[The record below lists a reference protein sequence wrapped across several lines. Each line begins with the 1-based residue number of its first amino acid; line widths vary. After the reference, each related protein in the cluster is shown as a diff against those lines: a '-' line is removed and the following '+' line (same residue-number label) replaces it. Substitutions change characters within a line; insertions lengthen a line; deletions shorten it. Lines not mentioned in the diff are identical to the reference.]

1 MGIVDSIDL
10 NPNHLATVKSILAEH
25 VPECEVRAFGSR
37 ATWTARDYS
46 DLDLAVVGEEPIDW
60 RTLGRLKEA
69 FEESALPMRVDVL
82 DWHTI
87 SESFQ
92 EVVERDYE
100 VVQEGALDATARGA
114 QHKRTLGDVAQIT
127 MGQSPPGHTVSSD
140 HGVAL
145 LNGPTEFGTHH
156 PTPVQFT
163 TNPRKRTQPG
173 DLLFCVRGSTT
184 GRMNWADQEYAIG
197 RGVAAIHHRDD
208 PSLQPLVRG
217 VIEVEL
223 PELLIQATGSTFPN
237 VSARQLASIPYPNLS
252 GVEQGAI
259 AHVLGTLDDKIE
271 LNRRMNETLEEMA
284 RALFKSWFVDFD
296 PVRAKMDGRWR
307 QGESLPGLPADL
319 YDLFPNRLVPSEL
332 GEIPEGWEVKALG
345 EVAHLNPESWPNK
358 NSPTDVE
365 YVDLA
370 NTKWGV
376 IESTQHFLW
385 EDAPSRAKRILR
397 PGDTILGTVRPGNG
411 SYALIGT
418 HGLTGS
424 TGFAVLRPSH
434 RRFRELVYSAVT
446 APDNIERLAHR
457 ADGAAYPA
465 VRPEVVAETK
475 TAMPVEQTSA
485 LLLFSSMVGTILD
498 RMEHSRTETDS
509 LAAQRDTLLP
519 KLLLGEVPF

>member
-1 MGIVDSIDL
+1 MVSCIGSDMGKSAITVEPCVTNQQINTIIVDSGNDPLFVYYNLSSRRDEIRASASGSAQPIL
-10 NPNHLATVKSILAEH
+10 NKSAFGQLPITVPPLAEQ
-25 VPECEVRAFGSR
+25 
-37 ATWTARDYS
+37 
-46 DLDLAVVGEEPIDW
+46 
-60 RTLGRLKEA
+60 
-69 FEESALPMRVDVL
+69 RV
-82 DWHTI
+82 
-87 SESFQ
+87 
-92 EVVERDYE
+92 
-100 VVQEGALDATARGA
+100 
-114 QHKRTLGDVAQIT
+114 
-127 MGQSPPGHTVSSD
+127 
-140 HGVAL
+140 
-145 LNGPTEFGTHH
+145 
-156 PTPVQFT
+156 
-163 TNPRKRTQPG
+163 
-173 DLLFCVRGSTT
+173 
-184 GRMNWADQEYAIG
+184 
-197 RGVAAIHHRDD
+197 
-208 PSLQPLVRG
+208 
-217 VIEVEL
+217 
-223 PELLIQATGSTFPN
+223 
-237 VSARQLASIPYPNLS
+237 
-252 GVEQGAI
+252 I
-259 AHVLGTLDDKIE
+259 AHILGTLDDKIE

-296 PVRAKMDGRWR
+296 PVRAKMEGRWR

-319 YDLFPNRLVPSEL
+319 YDLFPNRLDLSEL
-332 GEIPEGWEVKALG
+332 GEIPEGWEVKTLG

-385 EDAPSRAKRILR
+385 EDAPSRAKRILW